1 MKEQGKLTIEVTT
14 GHCLGGEGNDVCPG
28 KVLVAPRDLPLAE
41 AWKKVRMG
49 YARLIPDKP
58 ETGPVSTEASGPP
71 AVTNQDPVPENRDP
85 VTETPKK
92 RKGRQKPAG
101 GKR

>member
-28 KVLVAPRDLPLAE
+28 QVLVAPRDLSLAE

-58 ETGPVSTEASGPP
+58 ETGPVSMEASGP
-71 AVTNQDPVPENRDP
+71 VSVKNQDPVAQNRDP
-85 VTETPKK
+85 VTETPKR
-92 RKGRQKPAG
+92 RKSRPRAD
-101 GKR
+101 RR